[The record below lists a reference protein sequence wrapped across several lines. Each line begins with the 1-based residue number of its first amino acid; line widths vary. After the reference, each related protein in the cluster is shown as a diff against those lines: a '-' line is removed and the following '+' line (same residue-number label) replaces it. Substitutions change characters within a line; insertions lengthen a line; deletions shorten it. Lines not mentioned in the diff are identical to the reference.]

1 MSKFNFNSQFS
12 KLKEIMDNY
21 SKKIGI
27 DLDYFIKN
35 SFLTILIQ
43 ISNITLSLILT
54 IFLARF
60 TTKDVFGSYNFII
73 SIISMLTI
81 ISMPGFNFTL
91 IKSASRGKDG
101 LYNKIFK
108 LRFFWSLIGVP
119 FLIFVGLYYFYFENQ
134 MIGLGLL
141 LASIFFPFFDPPT
154 IWVKLLQG
162 KKRFDLVTKNSI
174 IIIFI
179 RTVTIIIA
187 TILGSGNIIPILI
200 AFLIAH
206 SSLNLLYYY
215 KSKNLLINNEI
226 EEKWKKSGY
235 KLTFVE
241 LSSYIYNYADKIIVG
256 VILGPVEL
264 AIYVIATNIIYQII
278 GSIDQLLK
286 VIYPKIFEMNSD
298 SIIKSLKRF
307 IFKFTLLIVGFV
319 FLLIL
324 ILPTLIPLLFSS
336 EYADAILLAQISTLI
351 IPFNI
356 LTYLSDPIIV
366 AFNREDVLF
375 KFRLIGICLYLSCYI
390 ILIIY
395 LGLVGVVISSIIY
408 YMTLMLLQFFYI
420 FRREKTN

>member
-226 EEKWKKSGY
+226 EEK
-235 KLTFVE
+235 
-241 LSSYIYNYADKIIVG
+241 
-256 VILGPVEL
+256 
-264 AIYVIATNIIYQII
+264 
-278 GSIDQLLK
+278 
-286 VIYPKIFEMNSD
+286 
-298 SIIKSLKRF
+298 
-307 IFKFTLLIVGFV
+307 
-319 FLLIL
+319 
-324 ILPTLIPLLFSS
+324 
-336 EYADAILLAQISTLI
+336 
-351 IPFNI
+351 
-356 LTYLSDPIIV
+356 
-366 AFNREDVLF
+366 
-375 KFRLIGICLYLSCYI
+375 
-390 ILIIY
+390 
-395 LGLVGVVISSIIY
+395 
-408 YMTLMLLQFFYI
+408 
-420 FRREKTN
+420 